1 MEDYSLNEVS
11 PKNKIAVPV
20 TVSIVSDVKLMVIFQ
35 WAKKT
40 FLVHIFKEF
49 CLCKYKIFEIES
61 KKEHRCRLL
70 HVNAN
75 SIEANS

>member
-49 CLCKYKIFEIES
+49 CLCKYEIFEIES
-61 KKEHRCRLL
+61 KKG
-70 HVNAN
+70 A
-75 SIEANS
+75 

>member
-20 TVSIVSDVKLMVIFQ
+20 KLK
-35 WAKKT
+35 A
-40 FLVHIFKEF
+40 
-49 CLCKYKIFEIES
+49 
-61 KKEHRCRLL
+61 KKEHRWRLL